1 MSGTTVERHDSLLAS
16 WETAHRPAPA
26 ALAPHVL
33 GYAGYKEFAPGGFRR
48 LEPSN
53 DEVHVIFSFG
63 PECRVPERV
72 RSFVAA
78 TDMRHAVVEH
88 DGHQHG
94 VELRLTPIGAHMLLG
109 VPMDELTC
117 RVVELDGLLGQEADE
132 LIERMHEAGTQPTSS
147 AGTGTQPTSS
157 AGTGWDGAF
166 DVMNA
171 WLLRRLADVQLP
183 HPAIEHTWAR
193 LVRSHGSVPV
203 SALVEETGWSRRH
216 LAARFR
222 KDVGLA
228 PKPFAR
234 ILRFRHA
241 ARELV
246 RPDGR
251 SLAEIALDCGYY
263 DQAHLNRDF
272 REFSGRSPTEL
283 MAARLPDGG
292 FSD

>member
-1 MSGTTVERHDSLLAS
+1 M
-16 WETAHRPAPA
+16 
-26 ALAPHVL
+26 L
-33 GYAGYKEFAPGGFRR
+33 GYAGYRETAPGGFRR

-78 TDMRHAVVEH
+78 TDTRHAVVEH

-94 VELRLTPIGAHMLLG
+94 VELRLTPLGAHMLLG
-109 VPMDELTC
+109 LPMDELTG
-117 RVVELDGLLGQEADE
+117 RVVELDGLLGREADE
-132 LIERMHEAGTQPTSS
+132 LIERMHEAR
-147 AGTGTQPTSS
+147 
-157 AGTGWDGAF
+157 GWDGAF
-166 DVMNA
+166 EVMDA
-171 WLLRRLADVQLP
+171 WLLRRLADARRP
-183 HPAIEHTWAR
+183 HPSVEHTWER
-193 LVRSHGSVPV
+193 LVRSHGSAPI
-203 SALVEETGWSRRH
+203 SELVEETGWSRRH
-216 LAARFR
+216 HAARFR
-222 KDVGLA
+222 EQVGLA

-283 MAARLPDGG
+283 MAARLPGGG
-292 FSD
+292 FQD

>member
-1 MSGTTVERHDSLLAS
+1 MSAVAVERHDSPLAS
-16 WETAHRPAPA
+16 WETARRPAPA

-78 TDMRHAVVEH
+78 TDTRHAVVEH

-94 VELRLTPIGAHMLLG
+94 VELRLTPLGAHMLLG

-117 RVVELDGLLGQEADE
+117 RVVELDGLLGREADE
-132 LIERMHEAGTQPTSS
+132 LIERMHEAG
-147 AGTGTQPTSS
+147 
-157 AGTGWDGAF
+157 GWEGSF
-166 DVMNA
+166 DVMDA
-171 WLLRRLADVQLP
+171 WLLRRLADAERP
-183 HPAIEHTWAR
+183 DPAVEHAFAR
-193 LVRSHGSVPV
+193 LVRTHGAVPV
-203 SALVEETGWSRRH
+203 AELVRETGWSRRH

-222 KDVGLA
+222 TQVGLA
-228 PKPFAR
+228 PKVFGR
-234 ILRFRHA
+234 ILRFRRA
-241 ARELV
+241 ASELT

-272 REFSGRSPTEL
+272 REFSGRTPTEL
-283 MAARLPDGG
+283 IAARLPDGG
-292 FSD
+292 FQEQVTFVQDGGAARA

>member
-1 MSGTTVERHDSLLAS
+1 MNRVTIERHDSLLAS

-78 TDMRHAVVEH
+78 TDTRHAVVEH

-94 VELRLTPIGAHMLLG
+94 VELRLTPLGAHMLLG

-117 RVVELDGLLGQEADE
+117 RVVELDGLLGHEADE
-132 LIERMHEAGTQPTSS
+132 LIERMHEAG
-147 AGTGTQPTSS
+147 
-157 AGTGWDGAF
+157 GWEGSF
-166 DVMNA
+166 GVMDD
-171 WLLRRLADVQLP
+171 WLLRRLADARPPDPTV
-183 HPAIEHTWAR
+183 EHAWAR
-193 LVRSHGSVPV
+193 LVRSNGAVPV
-203 SALVEETGWSRRH
+203 AELVQETGWSRRH

-222 KDVGLA
+222 EEVGLA
-228 PKPFAR
+228 PKVFGR
-234 ILRFRHA
+234 ILRFRRA
-241 ARELV
+241 AAELA

-283 MAARLPDGG
+283 IAARLPDGG

>member
-1 MSGTTVERHDSLLAS
+1 VTARTIVERHDSVMGR
-16 WETAHRPAPA
+16 WEAARRPAHA

-33 GYAGYKEFAPGGFRR
+33 GYVGYQETMPGGFRR

-78 TDMRHAVVEH
+78 PDIRHAVVEH
-88 DGHQHG
+88 DGRQHG
-94 VELRLTPIGAHMLLG
+94 VELRLTPLGAHMLLG
-109 VPMDELTC
+109 IPMDELTC
-117 RVVELDGLLGQEADE
+117 RVVELDALLGREADR
-132 LIERMHEAGTQPTSS
+132 LIEHMHDAGGTQPTSS
-147 AGTGTQPTSS
+147 AGTR
-157 AGTGWDGAF
+157 WDGSL
-166 DVMNA
+166 DVLEA
-171 WLLRRLADVQLP
+171 WLVRRLADASRP
-183 HPAIEHTWAR
+183 HPAVERAWAR
-193 LVRSHGSVPV
+193 LVRSHGSTPV
-203 SALVEETGWSRRH
+203 SALVEEAGWSRRH

-222 KDVGLA
+222 EEIGLA

-272 REFSGRSPTEL
+272 REFSGRTPTEL

-292 FSD
+292 YLG

>member
-1 MSGTTVERHDSLLAS
+1 MSAVAIERHDSPLAS
-16 WETAHRPAPA
+16 WETARRAAPA
-26 ALAPHVL
+26 VLAPHVI
-33 GYAGYKEFAPGGFRR
+33 GYAGYAETAPGGFRR

-72 RSFVAA
+72 TSFVAA
-78 TDMRHAVVEH
+78 TDTRHAVVEH

-94 VELRLTPIGAHMLLG
+94 VELRLTPLGAHMLLG

-117 RVVELDGLLGQEADE
+117 RVVELDALLGREAEE
-132 LIERMHEAGTQPTSS
+132 LIERMHEAG
-147 AGTGTQPTSS
+147 
-157 AGTGWDGAF
+157 GWEGSF
-166 DVMNA
+166 EVMDD
-171 WLLRRLADVQLP
+171 WLLRRLADAERP
-183 HPAIEHTWAR
+183 DPAVEHAWAR
-193 LVRSHGSVPV
+193 LVHSHGAVAV
-203 SALVEETGWSRRH
+203 GELARETGWSRRH

-222 KDVGLA
+222 EEVGLA

-246 RPDGR
+246 LPDGR

-272 REFSGRSPTEL
+272 REFAGRPPTEL

-292 FSD
+292 FQDQ

>member
-1 MSGTTVERHDSLLAS
+1 MSAVAVERHDSPLAS
-16 WETAHRPAPA
+16 WETARRPAPA

-78 TDMRHAVVEH
+78 PDTRHAVVEH

-94 VELRLTPIGAHMLLG
+94 VELRLTPLGAHMLLG

-117 RVVELDGLLGQEADE
+117 RVVELDGLLGREADE
-132 LIERMHEAGTQPTSS
+132 LIERMHEARTWERS
-147 AGTGTQPTSS
+147 
-157 AGTGWDGAF
+157 F
-166 DVMNA
+166 DVMDA
-171 WLLRRLADVQLP
+171 WLLQRLAEAERPD
-183 HPAIEHTWAR
+183 PAVEHAFAR
-193 LVRSHGSVPV
+193 LLRTHGSVPV
-203 SALVEETGWSRRH
+203 AELVRETGWSRRH

-222 KDVGLA
+222 TQVGLA
-228 PKPFAR
+228 PKVFGR
-234 ILRFRHA
+234 ILRFRRA
-241 ARELV
+241 ASELT
-246 RPDGR
+246 RADGR

-272 REFSGRSPTEL
+272 REFSGRTPTEL
-283 MAARLPDGG
+283 IAACLPDGG
-292 FSD
+292 FQD

>member
-1 MSGTTVERHDSLLAS
+1 MSNVAVERHDSPLAS
-16 WETAHRPAPA
+16 WETARRPAPA

-33 GYAGYKEFAPGGFRR
+33 GCAGYKEFAPGGFRR

-63 PECRVPERV
+63 PECRVPQRV

-78 TDMRHAVVEH
+78 TDTRHAVVEH

-117 RVVELDGLLGQEADE
+117 RVVELDGLLGREADE
-132 LIERMHEAGTQPTSS
+132 LIERMHEAG
-147 AGTGTQPTSS
+147 
-157 AGTGWDGAF
+157 GWEGAF
-166 DVMNA
+166 DVMDG
-171 WLLRRLADVQLP
+171 WLLRRLAGAPLP
-183 HPAIEHTWAR
+183 HPAVEHTWER

-203 SALVEETGWSRRH
+203 ADLVEESGWSRRH

-222 KDVGLA
+222 EEVGLA

-234 ILRFRHA
+234 VLRFRHA
-241 ARELV
+241 ASELV

-283 MAARLPDGG
+283 MAARMPDGG
-292 FSD
+292 YAG

>member
-1 MSGTTVERHDSLLAS
+1 MSAVAVERHDSPLAS
-16 WETAHRPAPA
+16 WETARRPAPA

-78 TDMRHAVVEH
+78 TDTRHAVVEH

-94 VELRLTPIGAHMLLG
+94 VELRLTPLGAHMLLG

-117 RVVELDGLLGQEADE
+117 RVVELDGLLGREADE
-132 LIERMHEAGTQPTSS
+132 LIERMHEAG
-147 AGTGTQPTSS
+147 
-157 AGTGWDGAF
+157 GWEGSF
-166 DVMNA
+166 DVMDA
-171 WLLRRLADVQLP
+171 WLLRRLVDADRP
-183 HPAIEHTWAR
+183 DPAVEHAFER
-193 LVRSHGSVPV
+193 LVRTHGAVPV
-203 SALVEETGWSRRH
+203 AELVRETGWSRRH

-222 KDVGLA
+222 TQVGLA
-228 PKPFAR
+228 PKVFGR
-234 ILRFRHA
+234 ILRFRRA
-241 ARELV
+241 ASELT

-272 REFSGRSPTEL
+272 REFSGRTPTEL
-283 MAARLPDGG
+283 IAARLPDGG
-292 FSD
+292 FQDQVTFVQDGGAAHA

>member
-1 MSGTTVERHDSLLAS
+1 MSAVAVERHDSPLAS
-16 WETAHRPAPA
+16 WETARRPAPA

-78 TDMRHAVVEH
+78 TDTRHAVVEH

-94 VELRLTPIGAHMLLG
+94 VELRLTPLGAHMLLG

-117 RVVELDGLLGQEADE
+117 RVVELDGLLGREADE
-132 LIERMHEAGTQPTSS
+132 LIERMHEAG
-147 AGTGTQPTSS
+147 
-157 AGTGWDGAF
+157 GWDGSF
-166 DVMNA
+166 DVMDA
-171 WLLRRLADVQLP
+171 WLLRRLADAERP
-183 HPAIEHTWAR
+183 DPAVEHAFAR
-193 LVRSHGSVPV
+193 LVRTHGAVPV
-203 SALVEETGWSRRH
+203 AELVRETGWSRRH

-222 KDVGLA
+222 TQVGLA
-228 PKPFAR
+228 PKVFGR
-234 ILRFRHA
+234 ILRFRRA
-241 ARELV
+241 ASELT

-272 REFSGRSPTEL
+272 REFSGRTPTEL
-283 MAARLPDGG
+283 IAARLPDGG
-292 FSD
+292 FQDQVTFVQDGGAARA

>member
-1 MSGTTVERHDSLLAS
+1 MSTAAVERHDSPLAS
-16 WETAHRPAPA
+16 WETARRSAPP

-33 GYAGYKEFAPGGFRR
+33 GYAGYKETAPGGFRR

-72 RSFVAA
+72 TSFVAA
-78 TDMRHAVVEH
+78 TDTRHAVVEH

-94 VELRLTPIGAHMLLG
+94 VELRLTPIGANMLLG
-109 VPMDELTC
+109 VPMNELAC
-117 RVVELDGLLGQEADE
+117 SVVELDGLLGREADE
-132 LIERMHEAGTQPTSS
+132 LIERMHEAG
-147 AGTGTQPTSS
+147 
-157 AGTGWDGAF
+157 GWDGSFA
-166 DVMNA
+166 VMDA
-171 WLLRRLADVQLP
+171 WLLRRFVDAPRPDPVV
-183 HPAIEHTWAR
+183 EHTWKR
-193 LVRSHGSVPV
+193 LVRSHGSTPI
-203 SALVEETGWSRRH
+203 AELVEETGWSRRH

-222 KDVGLA
+222 GAVGLA

-292 FSD
+292 FQD

>member
-1 MSGTTVERHDSLLAS
+1 MSRVTVERHDSPLAS
-16 WETAHRPAPA
+16 WESARRAAPA

-33 GYAGYKEFAPGGFRR
+33 GYAGYKETAPGGFRR

-63 PECRVPERV
+63 PECRVPGRV

-78 TDMRHAVVEH
+78 TDTRHAVVEH

-117 RVVELDGLLGQEADE
+117 RVVELEELFGREADE
-132 LIERMHEAGTQPTSS
+132 LIERMHDAR
-147 AGTGTQPTSS
+147 
-157 AGTGWDGAF
+157 GWDGSF
-166 DVMNA
+166 EVMDD
-171 WLLRRLADVQLP
+171 WLLRRLADARGP
-183 HPAIEHTWAR
+183 HPAVEHTWER

-203 SALVEETGWSRRH
+203 AELVQETGWSRRH

-222 KDVGLA
+222 EEVGLA

-292 FSD
+292 FQD

>member
-1 MSGTTVERHDSLLAS
+1 MSRVTIERRDSVLGS
-16 WETAHRPAPA
+16 WETARCPAPA

-33 GYAGYKEFAPGGFRR
+33 GYVGYAETTPGGFRR
-48 LEPSN
+48 LEPPN

-78 TDMRHAVVEH
+78 PDIRHAVVEH
-88 DGHQHG
+88 DGQQHG
-94 VELRLTPIGAHMLLG
+94 VELRLTPLGAHRLLG

-117 RVVELDGLLGQEADE
+117 RVVELDALLGSDGDE
-132 LIERMHEAGTQPTSS
+132 LIERMHEAG
-147 AGTGTQPTSS
+147 
-157 AGTGWDGAF
+157 GWEGSF
-166 DVMNA
+166 ELLEA
-171 WLLRRLADVQLP
+171 WLLRRLADAEAP
-183 HPAIEHTWAR
+183 DPAVEHAFAR
-193 LVRSHGSVPV
+193 LVRSHGAVPV
-203 SALVEETGWSRRH
+203 AELVRETGWSRRH

-222 KDVGLA
+222 AQVGLA
-228 PKPFAR
+228 PKVFAR
-234 ILRFRHA
+234 ILRFRRA
-241 ARELV
+241 ASELS

-272 REFSGRSPTEL
+272 REFAGRTPLEL

-292 FSD
+292 YLG

>member
-1 MSGTTVERHDSLLAS
+1 MSGATIERHDSPLAS
-16 WETAHRPAPA
+16 WETARRAAPA
-26 ALAPHVL
+26 ALAPHVI
-33 GYAGYKEFAPGGFRR
+33 GYAGYAETAPGGFRR

-72 RSFVAA
+72 TSFVAA
-78 TDMRHAVVEH
+78 TDTRHAVVEH

-94 VELRLTPIGAHMLLG
+94 IELRLTPLGAHMLLG

-117 RVVELDGLLGQEADE
+117 RVVELDALLGREADE
-132 LIERMHEAGTQPTSS
+132 LIERMHDAGGS
-147 AGTGTQPTSS
+147 QPTSS
-157 AGTGWDGAF
+157 AGTGWEGAF
-166 DVMNA
+166 DVMDD
-171 WLLRRLADVQLP
+171 WLLRRLAGAERPD
-183 HPAIEHTWAR
+183 PAVEHTWAR
-193 LVRSHGSVPV
+193 LVDSHGSVAV
-203 SALVEETGWSRRH
+203 SELVDETGWSRRH

-222 KDVGLA
+222 EEVGLA

-272 REFSGRSPTEL
+272 REFAGRSPTEL

-292 FSD
+292 FQDR

>member
-1 MSGTTVERHDSLLAS
+1 VSRVTLERHDSVLGR
-16 WETAHRPAPA
+16 WETARCQAPG

-33 GYAGYKEFAPGGFRR
+33 GYVGYAETMPAGFRR

-63 PECRVPERV
+63 PECRVPEHV

-78 TDMRHAVVEH
+78 TDTRHAVVEH
-88 DGHQHG
+88 DGRQHG
-94 VELRLTPIGAHMLLG
+94 IELRLTPLGAHMVLG
-109 VPMDELTC
+109 VPMEELTC
-117 RVVELDGLLGQEADE
+117 RVVELDALLGRDGDE
-132 LIERMHEAGTQPTSS
+132 LIERMHEAGRWERS
-147 AGTGTQPTSS
+147 
-157 AGTGWDGAF
+157 F
-166 DVMNA
+166 DVLDA
-171 WLLRRLADVQLP
+171 WLLRRLADAERP
-183 HPAIEHTWAR
+183 DPAVEHAFGR

-203 SALVEETGWSRRH
+203 AELVRETGWSRRH

-222 KDVGLA
+222 TEVGLA
-228 PKPFAR
+228 PKVFGR
-234 ILRFRHA
+234 ILRFRRA
-241 ARELV
+241 AAELV

-272 REFSGRSPTEL
+272 REFSGRTPTEL

-292 FSD
+292 YLG

>member
-1 MSGTTVERHDSLLAS
+1 MSGATVERHDSPLAS
-16 WETAHRPAPA
+16 WETARRPAPA

-33 GYAGYKEFAPGGFRR
+33 GYAGYKETAAGGFRR

-53 DEVHVIFSFG
+53 DEVHLIFSFG

-78 TDMRHAVVEH
+78 TDTRHAVVEH

-94 VELRLTPIGAHMLLG
+94 IELRLTPLGAHMLLG

-117 RVVELDGLLGQEADE
+117 RVVELDGLLGREADE
-132 LIERMHEAGTQPTSS
+132 LTERMYEAGAWEGSF
-147 AGTGTQPTSS
+147 A
-157 AGTGWDGAF
+157 
-166 DVMNA
+166 VMDE
-171 WLLRRLADVQLP
+171 WLLHRLAGARRPD
-183 HPAIEHTWAR
+183 PAVEHTFTR
-193 LVRSHGSVPV
+193 LVHTHGAVPI
-203 SALVEETGWSRRH
+203 AELVQDTGWSRRH

-222 KDVGLA
+222 EHVGLA
-228 PKPFAR
+228 PKAFGR
-234 ILRFRHA
+234 VLRFRHA
-241 ARELV
+241 AAELV

-272 REFSGRSPTEL
+272 REFSGRSPLEL

>member
-1 MSGTTVERHDSLLAS
+1 VSRVTLERHDSVLGR
-16 WETAHRPAPA
+16 WETARCPAPG

-33 GYAGYKEFAPGGFRR
+33 GYVGYAETMPGGFRR

-78 TDMRHAVVEH
+78 TDTRHAVVEH

-94 VELRLTPIGAHMLLG
+94 VELRLTPLGAHMLLG

-117 RVVELDGLLGQEADE
+117 RVVDLDALLGREVDE
-132 LIERMHEAGTQPTSS
+132 LIERMHEAG
-147 AGTGTQPTSS
+147 GTQPTSS
-157 AGTGWDGAF
+157 AGTGWEGAAF
-166 DVMNA
+166 G
-171 WLLRRLADVQLP
+171 
-183 HPAIEHTWAR
+183 R
-193 LVRSHGSVPV
+193 LVRAHGAVPIA
-203 SALVEETGWSRRH
+203 ALVRETGWSRRH

-222 KDVGLA
+222 TEVGLA
-228 PKPFAR
+228 PKVFGR
-234 ILRFRHA
+234 ILRFRRA
-241 ARELV
+241 ASELV

-272 REFSGRSPTEL
+272 REFAGRTPTEL
-283 MAARLPDGG
+283 MTARLPDGG
-292 FSD
+292 YLG